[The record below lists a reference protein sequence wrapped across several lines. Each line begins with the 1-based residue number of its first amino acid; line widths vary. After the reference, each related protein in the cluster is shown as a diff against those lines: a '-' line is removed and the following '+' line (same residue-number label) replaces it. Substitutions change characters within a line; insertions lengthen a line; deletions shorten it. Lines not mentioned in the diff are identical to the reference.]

1 MEKTILKV
9 TGMTCGH
16 CEKAVK
22 TALLH
27 VDGVES
33 VDVSLQEGTVSVAFD
48 ASKLNRNNLKE
59 TIEDQGYDVV
69 E

>member
-1 MEKTILKV
+1 MEKTTLQV

-22 TALLH
+22 TALL
-27 VDGVES
+27 GVEGVS
-33 VDVSLQEGTVSVAFD
+33 EVNVSLKDGKVEVGHDSSKASVT
-48 ASKLNRNNLKE
+48 KLKE
-59 TIEDQGYDVV
+59 AVEDQGYDV

>member
-1 MEKTILKV
+1 MEKTTLQV

-22 TALLH
+22 TALLNL
-27 VDGVES
+27 DGVMEVNVLLKDGK
-33 VDVSLQEGTVSVAFD
+33 VDVSHDPSKASI
-48 ASKLNRNNLKE
+48 SKLKE
-59 TIEDQGYDVV
+59 AVEDQGYDV

>member
-1 MEKTILKV
+1 MEKTVLKV

-22 TALLH
+22 TALLN
-27 VDGVES
+27 VEGVES
-33 VDVSLQEGTVSVAFD
+33 VDVSLQEGTVAVAYD
-48 ASKLNRNNLKE
+48 TAKLNNDKLKE
-59 TIEDQGYDVV
+59 TIEDQGYDV